1 MKKTLS
7 LVLALVLAL
16 GVFCAPALAAEYP
29 LVSEPVTV
37 SGLIEKESV
46 GNERILWKELEK
58 LTGIHV
64 EWTAVESDSMPVFL
78 AAGNWPDFFHFTLD
92 SAAINDYGILGGK
105 FVDYNA
111 HLDEMPNFV
120 QSLADYSEL
129 TKAITETNGA
139 IYQLPYIEESATTC
153 QARVYYREDTLR
165 DAGCE
170 MPTTT
175 EEFYEVLKKLKEY
188 NNGAAPLI
196 VSIFS
201 GSYFEPFMYASFGPS
216 RVPDFE
222 DDGEGNVVFN
232 RTSEQYKR
240 FLTYMNQL
248 YKEGLLHQEY
258 LTLDGT
264 TRLSLAQE
272 GLGVFMDGTAHSL
285 TEGDFK
291 SGKCEIGVLA
301 PLTSEFDSERV
312 VMGQY
317 PFSGGSYAI
326 NADSKYVSELCK
338 LFDILYAT
346 EEVAPGTGLY
356 GEAGCYGPE
365 GMMWKF
371 ADDEHNYYEFTLP
384 EGYEGSTTNYQYDE
398 MIYTNSGR
406 ATALAHAVTS
416 TPGNAQSRQLGF
428 VNNLIPYHEDTP
440 FPTKFL
446 KFTEDE
452 QFVLDNNYVEI
463 KSKVEEMRSQ
473 FITGVADIEQQWD
486 AYVNELNAMGLDEV
500 LKVYQASFDRWNGKD

>member
-111 HLDEMPNFV
+111 HLDEMPHFV
-120 QSLADYSEL
+120 QSLEDYSEL
-129 TKAITETNGA
+129 AKAITETNGA

-170 MPTTT
+170 IPTTT

-196 VSIFS
+196 VSISS
-201 GSYFEPFMYASFGPS
+201 GAYFEPFMYASFGAS

-222 DDGEGNVVFN
+222 DGGDGSVVFN

-248 YKEGLLHQEY
+248 YKEGLLDPEFASNSTDI
-258 LTLDGT
+258 LTNY
-264 TRLSLAQE
+264 LAQDRMGAMYGYITDGYTLAGSNPHYSETTPVVVAVKPLSSEFVNE
-272 GLGVFMDGTAHSL
+272 GFYWNNDPIGSL
-285 TEGDFK
+285 YGISRDCKDPESAFKFLDFCFRSREEWIVEDSDIALSCYHLPVALIPETEYSIIPAWMAERDRQIV
-291 SGKCEIGVLA
+291 SWRRA
-301 PLTSEFDSERV
+301 PLMLRYYTDEDIEVIETYTSDIQTYTNENYLKFITGDRDLSEFDQYVATLES
-312 VMGQY
+312 MGM
-317 PFSGGSYAI
+317 
-326 NADSKYVSELCK
+326 N
-338 LFDILYAT
+338 
-346 EEVAPGTGLY
+346 EVIA
-356 GEAGCYGPE
+356 
-365 GMMWKF
+365 
-371 ADDEHNYYEFTLP
+371 
-384 EGYEGSTTNYQYDE
+384 
-398 MIYTNSGR
+398 
-406 ATALAHAVTS
+406 
-416 TPGNAQSRQLGF
+416 
-428 VNNLIPYHEDTP
+428 
-440 FPTKFL
+440 
-446 KFTEDE
+446 
-452 QFVLDNNYVEI
+452 
-463 KSKVEEMRSQ
+463 
-473 FITGVADIEQQWD
+473 
-486 AYVNELNAMGLDEV
+486 
-500 LKVYQASFDRWNGKD
+500 VYQRHFE